1 MKYRKLALH
10 KMRGV
15 IDPYTL
21 GFLISLIA
29 ATVVYI
35 GHSDKQSED
44 VTSISIDIK
53 DQAVVS
59 REE

>member
-1 MKYRKLALH
+1 
-10 KMRGV
+10 MRGV